1 MTFFDALLHLGE
13 REEEELV
20 VGEVGEAGQ
29 RAPVPG
35 SLPRPEAG
43 EGAEGGLQAPV
54 VRDVLPE
61 SLHHY
66 HHDYHHHLHAVD
78 VLPGLSGQVAVLG
91 LQTLGTLLQTSVSL
105 SSSLVS
111 LSIIMNDHNH
121 NHHELSL
128 SYLVGQQRVI
138 APPVPHVACPV
149 ILTTLTS
156 HEF

>member
-66 HHDYHHHLHAVD
+66 HDHHHYHQSSSSS
-78 VLPGLSGQVAVLG
+78 LS
-91 LQTLGTLLQTSVSL
+91 SL
-105 SSSLVS
+105 SSSS
-111 LSIIMNDHNH
+111 SPA
-121 NHHELSL
+121 
-128 SYLVGQQRVI
+128 RR
-138 APPVPHVACPV
+138 
-149 ILTTLTS
+149 
-156 HEF
+156 